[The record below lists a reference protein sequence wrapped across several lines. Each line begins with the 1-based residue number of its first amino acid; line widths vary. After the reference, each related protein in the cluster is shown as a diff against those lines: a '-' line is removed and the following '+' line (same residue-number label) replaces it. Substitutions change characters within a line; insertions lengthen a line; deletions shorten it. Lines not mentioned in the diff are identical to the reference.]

1 MKMIKDMERVAQLVR
16 PVPGIEQ
23 QVLGIVAATE
33 PMLEGHFAFRDSNH
47 CTSIL
52 RFSHVGRDRP
62 QIDSVA
68 KLLVRIAGASFMK
81 GTPRKIFAPASA
93 GMFLANALARE
104 CRQDVNE
111 VVAAEIDF
119 LDRRPV
125 QHWLFRGEINAGDQV
140 IVANDIDRT
149 GESLERL
156 IGAVRSAGATVETVL
171 LFGVCHPVQHAQR
184 MKALG
189 VQSHYLAEVKL
200 SATSKGDCSLCQ
212 RGDTKIEPVSL
223 IV

>member
-1 MKMIKDMERVAQLVR
+1 MERVAQLVR
-16 PVPGIEQ
+16 PVPGVEQ
-23 QVLGIVAATE
+23 EVLGIITATE

-104 CRQDVNE
+104 CRQDVSE
-111 VVAAEIDF
+111 VVSAKIDF
-119 LDRRPV
+119 LERRPV
-125 QHWLFRGEINAGDQV
+125 RRWLLKGEINAGDRV
-140 IVANDIDRT
+140 VVVNDVDRT

-156 IGAVRSAGATVETVL
+156 IGAVRSAGAMIEAVL
-171 LFGVCHPVQHAQR
+171 LFGVCHPAEHAQR

-189 VQSHYLAEVKL
+189 VQSHYLAEVNL
-200 SATSKGDCSLCQ
+200 SATSKGDCSLC
-212 RGDTKIEPVSL
+212 RHGDTEIEPVSL